1 MLRVNLLP
9 ESARKAGLSPV
20 EQLHRMPLM
29 WIAVAL
35 MVAAALSLV
44 ARVGVGHRTLSE
56 LNAKVQVLQPQKLEV
71 DQIQRLLSRL
81 RAQETAFHG
90 LKKGQGL
97 WSKRL
102 NVLSNVTP
110 DGVWFTELTLNPGQG
125 LMIQG
130 SAIEQGGSEMVN
142 VGRLVQDLKADPD
155 FASAVKDIQIESIK
169 RVQDG
174 AIEVVQFTL
183 ACALREPAA
192 AMGPGSP

>member
-1 MLRVNLLP
+1 MLKINLLP
-9 ESARKAGLSPV
+9 ESARKAGLSPI
-20 EQLHRMPLM
+20 EQLHRMPLI

-35 MVAAALSLV
+35 MVVVALSLV
-44 ARVGVGHRTLSE
+44 VRVGIGHRALAE
-56 LNAKVQVLQPQKLEV
+56 LNAKIQVLQPKKLEV

-110 DGVWFTELTLNPGQG
+110 DGVWFTELTLNPTQG

-192 AMGPGSP
+192 TGPGTP

>member
-1 MLRVNLLP
+1 MLKINLLP
-9 ESARKAGLSPV
+9 ESTRKAGLSPI

-35 MVAAALSLV
+35 MVVGALSLV
-44 ARVGVGHRTLSE
+44 VRVGLGHRALAE
-56 LNAKVQVLQPQKLEV
+56 LNAKIQVLQPKKLEV
-71 DQIQRLLSRL
+71 DQIQQLLYRL
-81 RAQETAFHG
+81 RGQETAFHG
-90 LKKGQGL
+90 LKKGQEL

-110 DGVWFTELTLNPGQG
+110 DGVWFTELTLNPTQG

-142 VGRLVQDLKADPD
+142 VGRLVQDLKANPD

-174 AIEVVQFTL
+174 DIEVVHFTL
-183 ACALREPAA
+183 ACALREPAEA
-192 AMGPGSP
+192 LGLGIP

>member
-1 MLRVNLLP
+1 MLKINLLP
-9 ESARKAGLSPV
+9 ESARKAGLSPI

-29 WIAVAL
+29 WIAVVL
-35 MVAAALSLV
+35 MVVGALSLV
-44 ARVGVGHRTLSE
+44 VRVGLGHRALAE
-56 LNAKVQVLQPQKLEV
+56 LNATIQVLQPKKLEV

-81 RAQETAFHG
+81 RGQETAFHS
-90 LKKGQGL
+90 LKKGQEL

-110 DGVWFTELTLNPGQG
+110 DGVWFTELTLNPTQG

-155 FASAVKDIQIESIK
+155 FASAIKDIQIESIK

-174 AIEVVQFTL
+174 DIEVVQFTL

-192 AMGPGSP
+192 TTGPGTP

>member
-1 MLRVNLLP
+1 MLRINLLP
-9 ESARKAGLSPV
+9 ESARKAGLSPI
-20 EQLHRMPLM
+20 EQLHRMPLI

-35 MVAAALSLV
+35 MVVGALSLV
-44 ARVGVGHRTLSE
+44 VRLGLGHRALGE
-56 LNAKVQVLQPQKLEV
+56 LNAKIQVLQPKKLEV

-81 RAQETAFHG
+81 RGQETAFHG

-102 NVLSNVTP
+102 NALSNVTP
-110 DGVWFTELTLNPGQG
+110 DGVWFTGLTLSPTRG
-125 LMIQG
+125 LTIQG
-130 SAIEQGGSEMVN
+130 SALEQDGSEMVN

-174 AIEVVQFTL
+174 DIEVVQFTL

-192 AMGPGSP
+192 TGPGAP